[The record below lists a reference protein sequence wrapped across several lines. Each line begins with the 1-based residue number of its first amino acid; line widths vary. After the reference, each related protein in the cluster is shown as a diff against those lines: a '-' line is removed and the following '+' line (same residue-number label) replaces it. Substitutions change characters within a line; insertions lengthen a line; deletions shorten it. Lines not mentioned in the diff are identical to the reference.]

1 MMNHKYDDNDDY
13 RYLTTCILRYLDTC
27 PVHVLRRR
35 FVIIGKVR

>member
-13 RYLTTCILRYLDTC
+13 KVPDHLHPQIDTC
-27 PVHVLRRR
+27 PVHILRRR